1 MELNPRIKISDS
13 KLKESKII
21 LGSFPTWSLS
31 ISEDKEIN
39 KEKERARIEN
49 KEVPFF
55 FGSSINKFWNW
66 YNKYVDNKV
75 VKNDVKSIKNSLKTN
90 KIGITDLIFS
100 CKRKEKSSLDKHLTK
115 RNYNHSFFQLP
126 KNGETLK
133 ILCTSKGV
141 MNEMLLNKKFFKTHS
156 ELQINL
162 KKSLEFQNIITRKT
176 HGNSNY
182 IRNPFCLL
190 IETKCGGKIECVS
203 IPSPGSPHRRLI
215 DFGLDS
221 KDSNQFLDNYLK
233 VVFDWLIE

>member
-90 KIGITDLIFS
+90 KI
-100 CKRKEKSSLDKHLTK
+100 
-115 RNYNHSFFQLP
+115 
-126 KNGETLK
+126 
-133 ILCTSKGV
+133 
-141 MNEMLLNKKFFKTHS
+141 
-156 ELQINL
+156 
-162 KKSLEFQNIITRKT
+162 
-176 HGNSNY
+176 
-182 IRNPFCLL
+182 
-190 IETKCGGKIECVS
+190 
-203 IPSPGSPHRRLI
+203 
-215 DFGLDS
+215 
-221 KDSNQFLDNYLK
+221 
-233 VVFDWLIE
+233 